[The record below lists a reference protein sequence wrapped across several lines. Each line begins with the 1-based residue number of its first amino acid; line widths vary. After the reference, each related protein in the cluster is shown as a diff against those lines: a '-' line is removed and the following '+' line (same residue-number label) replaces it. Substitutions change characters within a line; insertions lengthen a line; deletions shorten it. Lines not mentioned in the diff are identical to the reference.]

1 MHISSMLC
9 GCFLRRCILFQ
20 SILVI
25 FFLRFWRRLE
35 TTSRWVGSEF
45 SCHWCCFPRCW
56 FGVNCLCSSW
66 FSRRVFGDRT
76 SALFIARGLLRG
88 FLISFCLFLSRCSLI
103 SLHLLLLITSLVAL
117 FLSPY
122 LLLQVWIVLSS
133 LYALCASKVISSL
146 NFELLFFGSRLPFPL
161 PQVVS
166 FLLLL
171 PLV

>member
-1 MHISSMLC
+1 MVPRFADFFPSP
-9 GCFLRRCILFQ
+9 FL
-20 SILVI
+20 
-25 FFLRFWRRLE
+25 
-35 TTSRWVGSEF
+35 
-45 SCHWCCFPRCW
+45 
-56 FGVNCLCSSW
+56 
-66 FSRRVFGDRT
+66 
-76 SALFIARGLLRG
+76 
-88 FLISFCLFLSRCSLI
+88 SLI
-103 SLHLLLLITSLVAL
+103 SNL
-117 FLSPY
+117 FAHFIAARVSGGSFSPY